1 MRKTIIL
8 STLFFCVIT
17 TVNAQ
22 QYQITGV
29 KPLHFRGVESITNGD
44 KAVGYYTYY
53 LSEKLKKGMVTLNL
67 DILDLDLNLIK
78 QTPVTVT
85 KRSALIGSEYN
96 GKDFLFIF
104 SDAGKKLN
112 TFITIDGDG
121 NIIKRED
128 RKHRK
133 FATAN
138 SMKVFPGTN
147 GNGFYVTSAVK
158 EKKWGYSVEKIDR
171 DLNTVWEESVTR
183 DRGYVGI
190 EAAEAGNNKLLLIT
204 IEKPSL
210 MSKKVLGKLV
220 SFDDNSGTKQFEYD
234 LYNGEIT
241 GLPSAFLVEPNG
253 NIVTAGMYFEGSKWQ
268 QVNSDGIFFL
278 KLSPEGKQLAF
289 NKIDWDNGIKNAL
302 KATSRKFSIGSK
314 PKVLFHE
321 ITKTGGSY
329 QVIAE
334 TFRKTVKAGTLIAAA
349 GGSSNAP
356 MGFTV
361 MDYIIFNYDDNGK
374 PLDINKIE
382 KPYKSILIDGTVAS
396 AGGVSLAYYLKRFN
410 MFTFEYVTTLPDSG
424 KPAIVYTNWEGAK
437 LGSGKPY
444 VGIST
449 IARGEESETKKIPMS
464 KKLKMVV
471 GDSKKAKTGALRS
484 KAGHT
489 CIYAYDRKSKTVNI
503 GLESLTF

>member
-1 MRKTIIL
+1 MRKAIIL
-8 STLFFCVIT
+8 STLFFCAIT
-17 TVNAQ
+17 IVKGQ
-22 QYQITGV
+22 HYQITGV

-85 KRSALIGSEYN
+85 KRSVLIGSEYN

-104 SDAGKKLN
+104 SDQSKKLN
-112 TFITIDGDG
+112 TFITIDSDG
-121 NIIKRED
+121 NIIKKED

-138 SMKVFPGTN
+138 SMKVFPGTD

-171 DLNTVWEESVTR
+171 DLRTMWEETVTR
-183 DRGYVGI
+183 NKGYVSI
-190 EAAEAGNNKLLLIT
+190 EAAEAGKNKLLLIT
-204 IEKPSL
+204 IEKPNV
-210 MSKKVLGKLV
+210 MSKKALGKLV
-220 SFDDNSGTKQFEYD
+220 SFDDNTGTKQFEYD
-234 LYNGEIT
+234 LYDGSIT
-241 GLPSAFLVEPNG
+241 GIPSAFLVEEGG

-268 QVNSDGIFFL
+268 EINSDGIFFL
-278 KLSPEGKQLAF
+278 KLSPEGKKLAY
-289 NKIDWDNGIKNAL
+289 NHIDWDNGIKKAL

-321 ITKTGGSY
+321 IAKTGDSY

-334 TFRKTVKAGTLIAAA
+334 TFRKTVKAGTLLASAS
-349 GGSSNAP
+349 GSNSAP

-361 MDYIIFNYDDNGK
+361 MDYIIFNYDNNGK

-382 KPYKSILIDGTVAS
+382 KPYKSILVEAS
-396 AGGVSLAYYLKRFN
+396 IASVGGVSLAYYLKRFN
-410 MFTFEYVTTLPDSG
+410 MFTFEYVTTLPSG
-424 KPAIVYTNWEGAK
+424 KQAIVYTNWEGAK

-449 IARGEESETKKIPMS
+449 IAMGEESETKKIPMA

-471 GDSKKAKTGALRS
+471 GNPKNAKTGALRGKS
-484 KAGHT
+484 GHT
-489 CIYAYDRKSKTVNI
+489 CIYAYDKKTKTVNI
-503 GLESLTF
+503 GLESISF

>member
-1 MRKTIIL
+1 MITKPETILIL
-8 STLFFCVIT
+8 CFG
-17 TVNAQ
+17 AKGQ

-29 KPLHFRGVESITNGD
+29 KSLHFRGVESITNGD

-85 KRSALIGSEYN
+85 KRSTLIGSEYN

-104 SDAGKKLN
+104 SDAGKKMN
-112 TFITIDGDG
+112 TFVTIDSDG
-121 NIIKRED
+121 NIIKKED

-138 SMKVFPGTN
+138 SMKVFPGTD

-171 DLNTVWEESVTR
+171 DLRTIWEETVTR

-190 EAAEAGNNKLLLIT
+190 EAAEAGRNKLLLIT

-210 MSKKVLGKLV
+210 MSKKVLGKLT
-220 SFDDNSGTKQFEYD
+220 SFDDTSGKKQFDYD
-234 LYNGEIT
+234 LYDGNVT
-241 GLPSAFLVEPNG
+241 GIPSAFLVEEGG
-253 NIVTAGMYFEGSKWQ
+253 NIVTAGMYFNGSKWQ

-278 KLSPEGKQLAF
+278 KLSPEGKKLAY
-289 NKIDWDNGIKNAL
+289 NNIDWDNGIKKAL

-321 ITKTGGSY
+321 IAKTGNSY

-334 TFRKTVKAGTLIAAA
+334 TFRKTVKTGTLLAAA
-349 GGSSNAP
+349 GGASSAP

-361 MDYIIFNYDDNGK
+361 MDYIIFNYDNNGK

-382 KPYKSILIDGTVAS
+382 KLYKSIYVDGAIAS
-396 AGGVSLAYYLKRFN
+396 TGGVSLAYYLKQFN
-410 MFTFEYVTTLPDSG
+410 MFTFEYVTKLPSG

-444 VGIST
+444 VGVST
-449 IARGEESETKKIPMS
+449 IAMEESETKKIPMA

-471 GDSKKAKTGALRS
+471 GNPKNAKTGALKGKS
-484 KAGHT
+484 GHT
-489 CIYAYDRKSKTVNI
+489 CIYAYDKKTKTVNI
-503 GLESLTF
+503 GLESLSF